1 MSPLQVMRG
10 MDELGDDA
18 MEISERSLA
27 RIRKRV
33 LEAEKEKLNLRLP
46 RGINQ
51 DIERIIREE
60 ID

>member
-1 MSPLQVMRG
+1 
-10 MDELGDDA
+10 MDDLGDRE
-18 MEISERSLA
+18 MEISDRALA

-33 LEAEKEKLNLRLP
+33 LAAEKEKLNLRLP

-51 DIERIIREE
+51 DIEQIIREE

>member
-1 MSPLQVMRG
+1 MGDLED
-10 MDELGDDA
+10 DE
-18 MEISERSLA
+18 MELSERELA
-27 RIRKRV
+27 RVRKRV

>member
-1 MSPLQVMRG
+1 
-10 MDELGDDA
+10 MDEVTDG
-18 MEISERSLA
+18 MEHSERELA

-46 RGINQ
+46 RGINN

-60 ID
+60 IN

>member
-1 MSPLQVMRG
+1 
-10 MDELGDDA
+10 MDEAGD
-18 MEISERSLA
+18 EVEVSERELA

-33 LEAEKEKLNLRLP
+33 LAAEKEKLNLRTP
-46 RGINQ
+46 RGINN